1 MPRWAFVFKEEIYMA
16 KKDNFVVGLD
26 IGTTKICAVVAERD
40 ENGVPRVTGVGIT
53 PSYGLRKGV
62 VVNLESTIDSIEKV
76 VELAED
82 MAQVEIQSVFAGIA
96 GGHIKSFNSRGAVP
110 ITHKDNEI
118 TDDDVKRVISMARAV
133 NIPID
138 REVLHTIPQEY
149 IVDGQGGIKN
159 PRGMSGVRLEAE
171 VHIVTGAITSAQNI
185 VKCIQRA
192 GLGVEDI
199 VLQPLASSMTTLTQ
213 EEKDSGVILIDIGGG
228 TTDVVLYL
236 NGAVRHTYVLSVGGD
251 NLTND
256 IAIGL
261 KIPIAK
267 AEEIKKRFGCARA
280 SMVDENEEFMLPGVI
295 GRAAARMQRR
305 QLVSIIEMRMEEI
318 FDLVKQD
325 IERTGYGELISSG
338 IVLTGGTSLLKGSTE
353 MAQDIFGVP
362 VRLGTPRG
370 VTGLVEVLDSP
381 IYSTGVG
388 LSLYGLQYRDR
399 DGNNI
404 KGRNIFEIILKRMT
418 EWVGEYF

>member
-1 MPRWAFVFKEEIYMA
+1 MA
-16 KKDNFVVGLD
+16 NKNDFVVGLD
-26 IGTTKICAVVAERD
+26 IGTTKICAVVAEMD
-40 ENGVPRVTGVGIT
+40 EKNIPRVTGVGIT

-76 VELAED
+76 IELAED
-82 MAQVEIQSVFAGIA
+82 MARVEIQSVFAGIA
-96 GGHIKSFNSRGAVP
+96 GGHIKSFNSRGTVP

-118 TDDDVKRVISMARAV
+118 TGDDVNRAISMAKAIS
-133 NIPID
+133 IPMD
-138 REVLHTIPQEY
+138 REVIHTIPQEF
-149 IVDGQGGIKN
+149 IVDGQGGIKD

-185 VKCIQRA
+185 VKSINRA
-192 GLGVEDI
+192 GLEVEDI

-228 TTDVVLYL
+228 TSDVVLYM
-236 NGAVRHTYVLSVGGD
+236 NGAVRHTYVLNVGGD
-251 NLTND
+251 NITND
-256 IAIGL
+256 VAIGL
-261 KIPIAK
+261 KIPIGK
-267 AEEIKKRFGCARA
+267 AEEIKKKFGCAR
-280 SMVDENEEFMLPGVI
+280 SGMVDDNEEFMLPGVI
-295 GRAAARMQRR
+295 GRAATRMQRK
-305 QLVSIIEMRMEEI
+305 QLVEIIEMRMEEV

-325 IERTGYGELISSG
+325 IERTGYGEYISSG
-338 IVLTGGTSLLKGSTE
+338 IVLTGGTSLLKGSVE

-388 LSLYGLQYRDR
+388 LAQYGLKYREKGSPSR
-399 DGNNI
+399 F
-404 KGRNIFEIILKRMT
+404 KGRNIFTKLIQRMT

>member
-1 MPRWAFVFKEEIYMA
+1 MA
-16 KKDNFVVGLD
+16 NKNDFVVGLD
-26 IGTTKICAVVAERD
+26 IGTTKICAVVAQKD
-40 ENGVPRVTGVGIT
+40 SNDGDTPRVIGVGIT

-62 VVNLESTIDSIEKV
+62 VVNLESTIDSIEKAI
-76 VELAED
+76 ELAED
-82 MAQVEIQSVFAGIA
+82 MARVEIQSVFAGIA
-96 GGHIKSFNSRGAVP
+96 GGHIKSFNSRGTVP

-118 TDDDVKRVISMARAV
+118 NSDDVNRVISMAKAIS
-133 NIPID
+133 IPID
-138 REVLHTIPQEY
+138 REVIHTIPQEF
-149 IVDGQGGIKN
+149 IVDGQGSIKD

-185 VKCIQRA
+185 VKCINRA
-192 GLGVEDI
+192 GFEVEDI
-199 VLQPLASSMTTLTQ
+199 VLQPLASSMATLTQ

-236 NGAVRHTYVLSVGGD
+236 NGAVRHTYVLSLGGD
-251 NLTND
+251 HLTND

-261 KIPIAK
+261 KIPIGK
-267 AEEIKKRFGCARA
+267 AEEIKKRFGCARV
-280 SMVDENEEFMLPGVI
+280 SMVGEDEEFMLPGVI
-295 GRAAARMQRR
+295 GRAATRMNRR
-305 QLVSIIEMRMEEI
+305 QLVEIIELRMEEI

-338 IVLTGGTSLLKGSTE
+338 VVLTGGTSLLKGSVE
-353 MAQDIFGVP
+353 MAQDLFGVP
-362 VRLGTPRG
+362 VHLGVPRG

-388 LSLYGLQYRDR
+388 LSQYGLKYRER
-399 DGNNI
+399 GSPSRF
-404 KGRNIFEIILKRMT
+404 KGRNIFTKVIQRMA